1 MGMFDTVSDETI
13 KRGECTDIY
22 FIRTEEVLA
31 REKVNPL
38 VTMEVT
44 AAALPDSWGIACGLS
59 DVLALLSGV
68 PVTVDAM
75 PEGTLFYPANRC
87 CASPGTTVTS
97 TGTRPR
103 SSGSS
108 AMPPGSRLPPLIS
121 CAKQKAGPSIPLVPG
136 GSTRLSQ
143 P

>member
-13 KRGECTDIY
+13 KKGGCTDIY
-22 FIRTEEVLA
+22 FVRTEEVLQK
-31 REKVNPL
+31 EQINPL
-38 VTMEVT
+38 VSMEVT
-44 AAALPDSWGIACGLS
+44 AAAVPNTWGIFCGLS

-75 PEGTLFYPANRC
+75 PEGTLFF
-87 CASPGTTVTS
+87 PGEPVLRI
-97 TGTRPR
+97 TGRYRDFSGTKPQ

-108 AMPPGSRLPPLIS
+108 AMPPGSHRQPPIL
-121 CAKQKAGPSIPLVPG
+121 CARQKAGRSIPLAPA
-136 GSTRLSQ
+136 GSTRLL